1 MYDIIVQ
8 VRNQRIKCGD
18 QTIVSDSR
26 NHQYVKFEFDSDW
39 DGLIK
44 TAVFR
49 NGETV
54 CNVLLDDT
62 CRCLIPECVLKA
74 GVLEISVFGGDRL
87 TATRA
92 GFNVVKSGYVSAD
105 APPAPEPDVYASLVE
120 LAANAVNV
128 ANEVRADADS
138 GKFNG
143 AVGPQ
148 GPQGETGPAGKDGS
162 SDWNTLENRPFYE
175 KERIYKLDGN
185 LSGRDV
191 LEYNGT
197 FYKVSD
203 DLPTPDELNAGVVY
217 DSNGNKQFDMS
228 PQTAQGNETIYIEAM
243 AGFLIVVYNKYFN
256 PDGLS
261 NHEAPS
267 TGVYINA
274 NYDYELRLS
283 SLIKTIDAKFL
294 PDGIGGDADWNTL
307 QNKPFYDNQ
316 LLSVTAAGMVWY
328 KVSSDVPAN
337 VPSLNT
343 PIYLWTN
350 GEVNSD
356 RVFCSSETAYGGS
369 ECLYFVALT
378 DNAQLD
384 IDGIIITLPE
394 RGTYFL
400 KTEGIYVTGINSN
413 EYVFGASNAIIP
425 EPEISWD
432 GNTGETKQLD
442 EKFIPEM
449 TSVILKSSTADSTK
463 RFKITVD
470 DSGTLSATEV
480 TT

>member
-1 MYDIIVQ
+1 MGNY
-8 VRNQRIKCGD
+8 IKSQDGSVAPAHMI
-18 QTIVSDSR
+18 QLGAGLKMTAKADSTLLELSADGGADWAQ
-26 NHQYVKFEFDSDW
+26 NDPNGNGYVK
-39 DGLIK
+39 
-44 TAVFR
+44 
-49 NGETV
+49 
-54 CNVLLDDT
+54 
-62 CRCLIPECVLKA
+62 
-74 GVLEISVFGGDRL
+74 
-87 TATRA
+87 
-92 GFNVVKSGYVSAD
+92 
-105 APPAPEPDVYASLVE
+105 
-120 LAANAVNV
+120 
-128 ANEVRADADS
+128 
-138 GKFNG
+138 
-143 AVGPQ
+143 
-148 GPQGETGPAGKDGS
+148 
-162 SDWNTLENRPFYE
+162 NRPFYE
-175 KERIYKLDGN
+175 KERIYKLEGS

-191 LEYNGT
+191 VEFMGGT

-203 DLPTPDELNAGVVY
+203 DLPARNELDAGVVY
-217 DSNGNKQFDMS
+217 DNNGNKQFDMS
-228 PQTAQGNETIYIEAM
+228 SDVSQGNETVYIEAM
-243 AGFLIVVYNKYFN
+243 AGFFVVFYDNFYSL
-256 PDGLS
+256 DGMS
-261 NHEAPS
+261 TVQIPS
-267 TGVYINA
+267 AGVYLA
-274 NYDYELRLS
+274 DRGLEMRLGNI
-283 SLIKTIDAKFL
+283 IKTIDKKFL

-400 KTEGIYVTGINSN
+400 KTEDIYVTGINSN